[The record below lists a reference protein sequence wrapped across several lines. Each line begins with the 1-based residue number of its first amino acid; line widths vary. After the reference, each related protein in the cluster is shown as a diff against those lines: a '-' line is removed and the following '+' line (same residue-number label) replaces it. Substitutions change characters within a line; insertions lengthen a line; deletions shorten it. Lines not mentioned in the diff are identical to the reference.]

1 MGNTVSQTVVQDYT
15 VLLSKF
21 SDASR
26 INSDDPYWR
35 QLFAFPM
42 PLSQL
47 DPKLVEQVI
56 TGCCS
61 SLGEI
66 LKKRLQDA
74 YLWMFVPAALEE
86 QSGPFQHS
94 ICMQS
99 ATMEVPRTCKS
110 CFIICSEQLLQAKS
124 MKRSLFQQPMLFT

>member
-15 VLLSKF
+15 TLLSKF

-61 SLGEI
+61 SLGEP
-66 LKKRLQDA
+66 L
-74 YLWMFVPAALEE
+74 
-86 QSGPFQHS
+86 
-94 ICMQS
+94 
-99 ATMEVPRTCKS
+99 
-110 CFIICSEQLLQAKS
+110 
-124 MKRSLFQQPMLFT
+124 